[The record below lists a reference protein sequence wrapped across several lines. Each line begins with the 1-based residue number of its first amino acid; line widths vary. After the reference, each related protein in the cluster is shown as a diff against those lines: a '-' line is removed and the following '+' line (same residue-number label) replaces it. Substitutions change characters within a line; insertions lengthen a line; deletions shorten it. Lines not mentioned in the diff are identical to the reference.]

1 MIPSSL
7 TQMRG
12 PGHIKRNQNGGNAR
26 LQHQP
31 GCHWVDDKVGIRLI
45 AETDSATYDADFLD
59 MANNLRLLS
68 DQPGYW

>member
-1 MIPSSL
+1 
-7 TQMRG
+7 MRG

-45 AETDSATYDADFLD
+45 AETDSATYDADSLD
-59 MANNLRLLS
+59 MANNLRLIS